1 MDRQLVSLYSETRFN
16 DARRKALL
24 SALLGHIRRQP
35 TSMLSLEEVRSRLR
49 VRGQRWLGFQSIPLH
64 GIIGSEGRYDDF
76 DRAFL
81 PRSDT
86 LKHRWANIDHA
97 IEHAIELPPV
107 ELYKLSD
114 VYFVRDGNHRVSVAR
129 QRRQLYVDAY
139 VTELIVDVPL
149 EPGLSM
155 RDLLLKEEYSDFL
168 EWTDLHS
175 LRRDERIEFSELGRY
190 LDLVQHINVH
200 RYYLGQAHQRE
211 IGRAEAVSSWY
222 DNVYMPIVEAI
233 RAERA
238 LRHFRGRTEADLY
251 CWIMQH
257 RWYMREDIGTDP
269 GPECAT
275 RSYVTQFSRKRFPDS
290 LVSAVG
296 QVMVK
301 LFGPHVLTGPYLT

>member
-1 MDRQLVSLYSETRFN
+1 
-16 DARRKALL
+16 
-24 SALLGHIRRQP
+24 
-35 TSMLSLEEVRSRLR
+35 MLSLEEVRSRLR

-129 QRRQLYVDAY
+129 QRRQLFIDAY

-149 EPGLSM
+149 EPELSM

-168 EWTDLHS
+168 EWTELHS
-175 LRRDERIEFSELGRY
+175 LRPDQRIEFSELGRY

-211 IGRAEAVSSWY
+211 VSLAEAVASWY
-222 DNVYMPIVEAI
+222 DNVYMLIVEVI
-233 RAERA
+233 RSDRV
-238 LRHFRGRTEADLY
+238 LKRFRGRTEADLY

-257 RWYMREDIGTDP
+257 RWYMREHIGTDP

-275 RSYVTQFSRKRFPDS
+275 RAYVTHFSRKPLRDS
-290 LVSAVG
+290 LAGAVT
-296 QVMVK
+296 QVMMK
-301 LFGPHVLTGPYLT
+301 LLGGHVLTALYIT